1 MVPPPFSDVSASCP
15 HRVCVVYPSCRHM
28 EFTME
33 LESKK
38 ESVLKKMC
46 IFASDLFEKKMEK
59 TIIAGPCSVESR
71 EQLREVT
78 AALAAMPQVAM
89 IRAGV
94 WKPRTRP
101 GAFEGLG
108 EPALQWMQELA
119 TELGVRYCCEVARPE
134 HVALCQ
140 QYGVHTVWLG
150 ARTTGNPFMVEELC
164 AALRGSGMA
173 VLVKN
178 PTSPDVRLWLGAIE
192 RLQQAG
198 VSDITA
204 VHRGFA
210 MYHTRGYRNAPLWE
224 VALELR
230 RELPAVP
237 ILCDPS
243 HIGGRRGLV
252 APLALAARELDYD
265 GLMVEVHPHPEAA
278 WTDASQQLTP
288 SQLCSLLDAYL
299 APSTATRAD
308 SDPRLTPLRQ
318 QIDDVD
324 HEMLALLARRMEL
337 SLNIAAIKH
346 ERGMA
351 VYQSKRWNDVLA
363 DRLQLAGTLGLDTDF
378 TKELLEKIHAESVRV
393 QMES

>member
-1 MVPPPFSDVSASCP
+1 
-15 HRVCVVYPSCRHM
+15 
-28 EFTME
+28 
-33 LESKK
+33 
-38 ESVLKKMC
+38 
-46 IFASDLFEKKMEK
+46 MEK
-59 TIIAGPCSVESR
+59 TVIAGPCSVESR

-78 AALAAMPQVAM
+78 EALRGMDKVTM

-101 GAFEGLG
+101 GGFEGLG
-108 EPALQWMQELA
+108 EPALGWMQELA
-119 TELGVRYCCEVARPE
+119 AEYGVRYCCEVARPE
-134 HVALCQ
+134 HVELCLRH
-140 QYGVHTVWLG
+140 GIDTVWLG

-178 PTSPDVRLWLGAIE
+178 PTSPDVHLWIGAIE
-192 RLQQAG
+192 RLQEAG
-198 VSDITA
+198 IGSLTA

-210 MYHTRGYRNAPLWE
+210 MYHNRGYRNAPLWE

-230 RELPAVP
+230 HALPDVP

-243 HIGGRRGLV
+243 HIGGRRELV
-252 APLALAARELDYD
+252 APLALEARQLDYD

-278 WTDASQQLTP
+278 WTDAAQQLTP
-288 SQLCSLLDAYL
+288 AGLEALLSAFL
-299 APSTATRAD
+299 APLASTPVD

-324 HEMLALLARRMEL
+324 HELIALLARRMQL
-337 SLNIAAIKH
+337 ARGIASVKR
-346 ERGMA
+346 ERGMT
-351 VYQSKRWNDVLA
+351 VYQPKRWEAVMA
-363 DRLQLAGTLGLDTDF
+363 DRLRMAADLGVNPDF

-393 QMES
+393 QLES

>member
-1 MVPPPFSDVSASCP
+1 
-15 HRVCVVYPSCRHM
+15 
-28 EFTME
+28 
-33 LESKK
+33 
-38 ESVLKKMC
+38 
-46 IFASDLFEKKMEK
+46 MEK

-78 AALAAMPQVAM
+78 AALSRMPQVTM

-108 EPALQWMQELA
+108 EPALRWMQEIA
-119 TELGVRYCCEVARPE
+119 KEFGVRYCCEVARPE

-140 QYGVHTVWLG
+140 HYGIDTVWLG

-164 AALRGSGMA
+164 QALRGSKMA
-173 VLVKN
+173 VLAKN

-192 RLQQAG
+192 RLRAAG
-198 VSDITA
+198 IDDITA

-210 MYHTRGYRNAPLWE
+210 MYHNQGYRNAPLWE

-230 RELPAVP
+230 REMPEIP

-243 HIGGRRGLV
+243 HIGGRAELV
-252 APLALAARELDYD
+252 APLAQAAMQLDYD

-278 WTDASQQLTP
+278 LTDTK
-288 SQLCSLLDAYL
+288 
-299 APSTATRAD
+299 
-308 SDPRLTPLRQ
+308 Q
-318 QIDDVD
+318 QIDPAALAALLSVIRDSATSQPAGSDQHLAPLREEIDTVD
-324 HEMLALLARRMEL
+324 HEMLTLLARRMEL
-337 SLNIAAIKH
+337 SRQIAAVKH
-346 ERGMA
+346 EQGMA
-351 VYQSKRWNDVLA
+351 VYQSKRWEAVMN
-363 DRLQLAGTLGLDTDF
+363 DRLRLAHEMGLDENF

-393 QMES
+393 QLETH